1 MKEDILQSHLKDVE
15 LYGDFK
21 SHKAEIDAEDLSWIL
36 QILSTNLYSDPI
48 GSLIREYSSNAWD
61 ANVEAGNKDKPIEV
75 GLQTSKDQ
83 GTYWYVTDLG
93 PGLSPERIDGVYRK
107 FGKSTKRDSNEAI
120 GMMGLGKFSG
130 LSYSNEI
137 YITTRVDGR
146 EYEYL
151 MHKSEGAPQ
160 IDLLIDKP
168 TDKPNG
174 TTIKVFL
181 SNGYGDKREF
191 KNKILE
197 QLAYFENV
205 YYNIDDMPDLNQKI
219 KLVKGKT
226 FTYSNQESRDLR
238 IKLGPVTYPIDAN
251 VIKSVNSSFFYLY
264 RGLALNFEIG
274 ELAITPNRESILYN
288 KKTIEVVEKRIEE
301 FRHELV
307 ELYNTKG
314 AEYENVKAFVEALNN
329 FKITVGDSSYTV
341 PTNITSLVTPKLKG
355 LNDIEFRAN
364 YTSALFPN
372 YSVNADYNGNRRSKE
387 YNHSLYPEELTER
400 GMPTLL
406 SDTIAVDPKK
416 MKYIYEQNV
425 SQNKVG
431 QSMKI
436 IKRHNKIKLKNFLSY
451 NNNLDKNC
459 YYYLLSLDKVHKSKW
474 REIIKKFQDW
484 ERAYVESK
492 VIDYNKVNVPK
503 AWLDAQK
510 TASINSNVVALRKA
524 NGKILMYYA
533 EKSSRWGGVASFNGK
548 DVLISQLEK
557 QHNFI
562 IYAEELFKDELKKA
576 YAMLYNYSGIKVVV
590 TAEKNHKYLKLFPNY
605 MHVTEFLKG
614 NNKYFRKCVG
624 AYVLRTM
631 YGHNDQFYYS
641 KDLLQYLNKDTYDKF
656 IELHKESNKLESNYE
671 RNVHASNNDKF
682 EYREFMNKA
691 LAEGKVDYGYLD
703 KANRLKAIQDK
714 FEFIT
719 LVKPNGTYSY
729 YYDNAQKDFAVWVAK
744 KKQVKLS
751 LTHYLKQQEND
762 TTGSEGTDDS
772 EDSTID

>member
-1 MKEDILQSHLKDVE
+1 MKEDILQSQLKDVE

-130 LSYSNEI
+130 LSYTNEI

-151 MHKSEGAPQ
+151 MHKSDGVPQ

-181 SNGYGDKREF
+181 GNGYHDKREF

-205 YYNIDDMPDLNQKI
+205 YYNIDDMPGINQEI
-219 KLVKGKT
+219 KLIKGKT
-226 FTYSNQESRDLR
+226 FTYSNKESRDLR
-238 IKLGPVTYPIDAN
+238 IKLGPVTYPIDSN

-301 FRHELV
+301 FRAELV

-314 AEYENVKAFVEALNN
+314 AEYEDVKAFVEALNN
-329 FKITVGDSSYTV
+329 YKITIGDSSYSV
-341 PTNITSLVTPKLKG
+341 PTNITSLVTPTLKG
-355 LNDIEFRAN
+355 LEGIELRAN

-372 YSVNADYNGNRRSKE
+372 YGVHADYNGSRRSKE
-387 YNHSLYPEELTER
+387 YNHSLYPEELTSR
-400 GMPTLL
+400 GIPALL
-406 SDTIAVDPKK
+406 TDTIAVDPKK

-425 SQNKVG
+425 DKSKVG
-431 QSMKI
+431 HGMKI
-436 IKRHNKIKLKNFLSY
+436 IKRNSKTKLKNYLSY

-459 YYYLLSLDKVHKSKW
+459 YYYILSLDKVHKSKW
-474 REIIKKFQDW
+474 RETIKKFQDW

-492 VIDYNKVNVPK
+492 VVDYNKVTVPK
-503 AWLDAQK
+503 AWLDSQK
-510 TASINSNVVALRKA
+510 TVSTSSNIVALRKA
-524 NGKILMYYA
+524 SGKILMYYA
-533 EKSSRWGGVASFNGK
+533 EKSSRWGAIASFNGR
-548 DVLISQLEK
+548 DMHISNLEK
-557 QHNFI
+557 QKNFI
-562 IYAEELFKDELKKA
+562 IYGEELFKDELKKA
-576 YAMLYNYSGIKVVV
+576 FAMLYDYSNIRVVV

-614 NNKYFRKCVG
+614 NNKYFRRCVG
-624 AYVLRTM
+624 AYMLRTM
-631 YGHNDQFYYS
+631 YGHKDSFYAC
-641 KDLLQYLNKDTYDKF
+641 KDLLKHLNLEVYNEFTS
-656 IELHKESNKLESNYE
+656 LHKEANALQSSYE
-671 RNVHASNNDKF
+671 RNVNSSNNDKF
-682 EYREFMNKA
+682 IYKEFMDKA
-691 LAEGKVDYGYLD
+691 LAEGKVDYNCLD
-703 KANRLKAIQDK
+703 KANKLKAIQDK

-719 LVKPNGTYSY
+719 LVKPNGAYNY
-729 YYDNAQKDFAVWVAK
+729 YYDNAQKDFAVWIAK

-751 LTHYLKQQEND
+751 LNHYLKQEEND
-762 TTGSEGTDDS
+762 TTRSEGTDDS